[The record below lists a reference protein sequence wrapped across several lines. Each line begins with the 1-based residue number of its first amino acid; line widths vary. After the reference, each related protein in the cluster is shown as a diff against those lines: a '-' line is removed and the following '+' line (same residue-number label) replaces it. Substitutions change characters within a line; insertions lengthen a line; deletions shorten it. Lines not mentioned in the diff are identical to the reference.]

1 MDLVARLR
9 SPARPEGVEGLSGAK
24 PFDRLRA
31 SGLKLHPAPAGLALD
46 RVRDGWPGPGQRRD
60 ASGDAAVARQFE
72 ALIVQSLLKSA
83 RAAKLGD
90 DGLGETG
97 DTVRDMQDRQRAEA
111 IASAAP
117 LGIARLLAREK

>member
-1 MDLVARLR
+1 MPLNRIR
-9 SPARPEGVEGLSGAK
+9 G
-24 PFDRLRA
+24 
-31 SGLKLHPAPAGLALD
+31 
-46 RVRDGWPGPGQRRD
+46 GWPGTARPRD
-60 ASGDAAVARQFE
+60 TSQDAAVARQFE

-117 LGIARLLAREK
+117 LGIARLLARQK